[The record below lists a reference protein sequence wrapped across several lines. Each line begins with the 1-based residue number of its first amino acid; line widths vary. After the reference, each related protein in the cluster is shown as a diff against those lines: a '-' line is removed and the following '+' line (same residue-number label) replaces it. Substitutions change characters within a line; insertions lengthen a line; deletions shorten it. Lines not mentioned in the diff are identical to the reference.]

1 MYPLSFEFHH
11 GSAADRRSKDLA
23 SFLGIAEFADRA
35 VPSNFQDI
43 SHAPLQRQRIDR
55 DIQRHSF

>member
-11 GSAADRRSKDLA
+11 GSAPSRRSKDLA
-23 SFLGIAEFADRA
+23 SFLGIAESADLA

-43 SHAPLQRQRIDR
+43 SHAPLQRPNIDR
-55 DIQRHSF
+55 DIQRHSS